1 MNSDRMDGEHFGI
14 KSFKPTTFSVCVCV
28 CVCVCVSNQ
37 DVFLH
42 DKLSTVTGLIAFS
55 QRAAYNKAS

>member
-1 MNSDRMDGEHFGI
+1 MNSDRMDGEHFGT
-14 KSFKPTTFSVCVCV
+14 KSFKPTKFSMCACVYVCVC
-28 CVCVCVSNQ
+28 NQ